1 MGREWQVQEAKA
13 KFSELLETSR
23 EEGPQVVTKR
33 GVKTAVLVS
42 IETWER
48 MERSA
53 RLGLKDLLLSPEA
66 RTESLTPLRERRRTR
81 GAADPADPAGP
92 ASPADPAGPANP
104 E

>member
-53 RLGLKDLLLSPEA
+53 RLGLKDLLLSQEA
-66 RTESLTPLRERRRTR
+66 RTESLTPLRERRRSR
-81 GAADPADPAGP
+81 GAADLANPADSAN
-92 ASPADPAGPANP
+92 PANP
-104 E
+104 D

>member
-23 EEGPQVVTKR
+23 EDGPQVVTKR

-81 GAADPADPAGP
+81 GTANP
-92 ASPADPAGPANP
+92 SGPANP
-104 E
+104 SGSANPE

>member
-23 EEGPQVVTKR
+23 TAGPQVVTKR

-42 IETWER
+42 IEVWER

-53 RLGLKDLLLSPEA
+53 RLGLKDLLLTPEA
-66 RTESLTPLRERRRTR
+66 RTESLTPLRERRRSR
-81 GAADPADPAGP
+81 GAAGP
-92 ASPADPAGPANP
+92 TNPANLAEP
-104 E
+104 D

>member
-13 KFSELLETSR
+13 KFSELLETSQ

-66 RTESLTPLRERRRTR
+66 RTESLTPLRERSPSRR
-81 GAADPADPAGP
+81 AVDSANPANPADPADPAH
-92 ASPADPAGPANP
+92 PADP

>member
-23 EEGPQVVTKR
+23 NEGPQVVTKR

-42 IETWER
+42 IEVWER
-48 MERSA
+48 MKRSA

-66 RTESLTPLRERRRTR
+66 RTESLTPLRERRRSR
-81 GAADPADPAGP
+81 GAAGP
-92 ASPADPAGPANP
+92 TNPANP
-104 E
+104 AEPD

>member
-1 MGREWQVQEAKA
+1 MDREWQVQEAKA

-66 RTESLTPLRERRRTR
+66 RTESLTPLRERRPTSEVETP
-81 GAADPADPAGP
+81 ATPADPADP
-92 ASPADPAGPANP
+92 D
-104 E
+104 

>member
-66 RTESLTPLRERRRTR
+66 RTESLTPLRERRPTS
-81 GAADPADPAGP
+81 GAADSADPVNPADPADPA
-92 ASPADPAGPANP
+92 DPD
-104 E
+104 

>member
-42 IETWER
+42 IETGNGWSVR
-48 MERSA
+48 PDSA
-53 RLGLKDLLLSPEA
+53 
-66 RTESLTPLRERRRTR
+66 
-81 GAADPADPAGP
+81 
-92 ASPADPAGPANP
+92 
-104 E
+104 

>member
-66 RTESLTPLRERRRTR
+66 RTESLTPLRERHRTR
-81 GAADPADPAGP
+81 GTAGRI
-92 ASPADPAGPANP
+92 NP
-104 E
+104 ENSD

>member
-1 MGREWQVQEAKA
+1 MMGREWQVQEAKA

-33 GVKTAVLVS
+33 GVKTAVLVP
-42 IETWER
+42 IDEWDR
-48 MERSA
+48 LKQSA

-66 RTESLTPLRERRRTR
+66 RTESLTPLRERRRTP
-81 GAADPADPAGP
+81 GAE
-92 ASPADPAGPANP
+92 NP